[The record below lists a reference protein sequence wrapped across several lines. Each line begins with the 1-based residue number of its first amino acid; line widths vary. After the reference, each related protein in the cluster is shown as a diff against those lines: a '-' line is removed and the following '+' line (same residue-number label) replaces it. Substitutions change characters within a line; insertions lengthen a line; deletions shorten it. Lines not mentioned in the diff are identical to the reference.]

1 MIEYLGRGEWY
12 IVVLKQILE
21 VADSGFE
28 IEDITS
34 GVFRSYSASVEC
46 VGLEQAYLLGISL
59 FVIGSYPTHLTLAFS
74 QDAQLGS
81 L

>member
-1 MIEYLGRGEWY
+1 MIEYLGWGERY
-12 IVVLKQILE
+12 IVVFKQIFE
-21 VADSGFE
+21 INDSGFE
-28 IEDITS
+28 IENIAN
-34 GVFRSYSASVEC
+34 GVFRSWSTSGEC
-46 VGLEQAYLLGISL
+46 VRPEQTYLLGISL